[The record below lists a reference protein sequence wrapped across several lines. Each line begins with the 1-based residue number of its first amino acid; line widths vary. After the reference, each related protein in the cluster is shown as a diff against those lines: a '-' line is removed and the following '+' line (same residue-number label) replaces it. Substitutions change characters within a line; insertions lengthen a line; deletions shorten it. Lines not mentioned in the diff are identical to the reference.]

1 MILFPIYA
9 VVIWYLCFRW
19 RRHWI
24 GWACLVLG
32 LAGVGLLG
40 WAHRML
46 NTAIFADEV
55 NPLLF
60 QILLV
65 AEAAL
70 VLVMGGF
77 SVTLPVEVADV
88 PCRRCRYD
96 LAGLEVDNPTCPEC
110 GMQHAARKVRRRACR
125 VCSAEMFVGS
135 GENPQCPACGVE
147 HAIWE
152 VRPPRPAVIMPA
164 LRDALRALLHQPRT
178 SRYSKPSSS
187 TPSGIPRIVVKRKPD
202 STFVSIG

>member
-19 RRHWI
+19 RRQWI
-24 GWACLVLG
+24 GWGCLVLG

-40 WAHRML
+40 WVHRTL
-46 NTAIFADEV
+46 NTAFFGEDV

-77 SVTLPVEVADV
+77 SVTLPIEVAEV
-88 PCRRCRYD
+88 PCRRCHYD
-96 LAGLEVDNPTCPEC
+96 LAGLEDDNPTCPEC
-110 GMQHAARKVRRRACR
+110 GM
-125 VCSAEMFVGS
+125 
-135 GENPQCPACGVE
+135 
-147 HAIWE
+147 
-152 VRPPRPAVIMPA
+152 
-164 LRDALRALLHQPRT
+164 
-178 SRYSKPSSS
+178 
-187 TPSGIPRIVVKRKPD
+187 
-202 STFVSIG
+202 